1 MRLLFAMSLA
11 VSVAACGA
19 TPDANDAAVVPD
31 TIYVGDTGNTDAA
44 MPDAAMPDAALPD
57 VAVPDNGL
65 PDTATPDT
73 GTPDTGGNPMT
84 RPIDSNVAVP
94 VFDAA
99 TLARVRELRAQGV
112 TRGMRADV
120 FAKIGDSI
128 TESGSFLTDIGH
140 GWYDLGGYASLE
152 PTVMYFRRTLLA
164 DGSNSLTRPSSCAMG
179 GWVASYA
186 LSGDPMS
193 ALRREMDYTRP
204 AWAVVMYGTNDLDH
218 VSAAEFSMTM
228 ARILDI
234 IESYGSVP
242 VLSTIPDRTD
252 RADAAARVAGFNN
265 AIRALASTRH
275 TPLMDYWAALQPL
288 PNHGVDTDGIHPSAY
303 ASNGNVAC
311 GVLTPAGLRYGYNVR
326 NLVTLMALDRL
337 RTLP

>member
-1 MRLLFAMSLA
+1 MRRMRLLFAITTVAL
-11 VSVAACGA
+11 VAACGA
-19 TPDANDAAVVPD
+19 EPVAPRDAAVMIDTDTDDSSTPDSSTPDSSVPD
-31 TIYVGDTGNTDAA
+31 ASA
-44 MPDAAMPDAALPD
+44 PD
-57 VAVPDNGL
+57 VIVDPRS
-65 PDTATPDT
+65 T
-73 GTPDTGGNPMT
+73 
-84 RPIDSNVAVP
+84 PIDPNVAVP

-128 TESGSFLTDIGH
+128 TESGSFLSDIGH

-152 PTVMYFRRTLLA
+152 ATITYFRHTTLA
-164 DGSNSLTRPSSCAMG
+164 DGSNSFTRPSSCAMG

-193 ALRREMDYTRP
+193 ALRNEMNYTRP

-218 VSAAEFSMTM
+218 VSPAEFSMTM
-228 ARILDI
+228 TRILDI

-252 RADAAARVAGFNN
+252 RAEAGARVAGFND
-265 AIRALASTRH
+265 AIRALASSRH
-275 TPLMDYWAALQPL
+275 TPLMDYWRTLQTL
-288 PNHGVDTDGIHPSAY
+288 PNRGVDTDGIHPSAY
-303 ASNGNVAC
+303 SSNGNVAC
-311 GVLTPAGLRYGYNVR
+311 GVLTPAGLQFGYNVR
-326 NLVTLMALDRL
+326 NLATLMALDRL